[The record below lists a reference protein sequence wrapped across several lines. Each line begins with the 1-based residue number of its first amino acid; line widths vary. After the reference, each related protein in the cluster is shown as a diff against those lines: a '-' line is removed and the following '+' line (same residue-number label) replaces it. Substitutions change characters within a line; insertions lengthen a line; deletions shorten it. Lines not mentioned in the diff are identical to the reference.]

1 MAEILIVEDDTTINE
16 MVARNLKMVGHKCT
30 QIYDGRKGLEMIEK
44 GGFDLVLLD
53 VMLPG
58 MSGFEVMEKTKDVP
72 VIFVTAKG
80 ELDDKLHGLSI
91 GAEDYIVK
99 PFEILE
105 LIARINVVLRRTKKN
120 DDVFRISDV
129 EVHLDRH
136 DVFKNGERV
145 QLAPQE
151 YELLEVLIINRNMA
165 MSREKL
171 LELAWG
177 WDYMGDTKTVDVHI
191 RRLRQ
196 KLKDNNSIETVFG
209 TGYMLRTDKV

>member
-1 MAEILIVEDDTTINE
+1 MAGILIVEDDTTINE

-30 QIYDGRKGLEMIEK
+30 QVYDGKEGLEMIEK
-44 GGFDLVLLD
+44 GDFDLVLLD

-58 MSGFEVMEKTKDVP
+58 MSGFEIMEKTKDVP

-80 ELDDKLHGLSI
+80 ELNDKLHGLSI

-105 LIARINVVLRRTKKN
+105 LIARINVVLRRAKKN
-120 DDVFRISDV
+120 DDVFKISDI
-129 EVHLDRH
+129 EVNLDRH
-136 DVFKNGERV
+136 DVFKNG
-145 QLAPQE
+145 
-151 YELLEVLIINRNMA
+151 
-165 MSREKL
+165 EKL

-191 RRLRQ
+191 RKLRKKLGLEKEICTINKLGYRL
-196 KLKDNNSIETVFG
+196 ET
-209 TGYMLRTDKV
+209 D